1 MKISAFTTPSVS
13 AVTNRLVRRSRRLI
27 PLMGRREI
35 GGIDVDHFQT
45 ADLRQRVKRS
55 VLRFAGKV
63 GATGRALAL
72 VTQPISVAAGPACRC
87 SASVCLDLAA
97 ELGQEKMA
105 SAALRPSFE
114 YRS

>member
-63 GATGRALAL
+63 GATAPQSALHPSL
-72 VTQPISVAAGPACRC
+72 LRSYSPAAKR
-87 SASVCLDLAA
+87 
-97 ELGQEKMA
+97 
-105 SAALRPSFE
+105 
-114 YRS
+114 RSIL